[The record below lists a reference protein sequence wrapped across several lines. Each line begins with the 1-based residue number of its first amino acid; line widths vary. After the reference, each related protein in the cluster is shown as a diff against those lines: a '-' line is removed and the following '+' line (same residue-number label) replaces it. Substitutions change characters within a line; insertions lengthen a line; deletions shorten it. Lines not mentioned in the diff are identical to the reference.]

1 MRAWPRPLTFWASR
15 LPHSPR
21 TWGEERHSHARGHTA
36 WSHPTSISYRRARGQ
51 ASGCRA
57 PRKENATRIHRDPNP
72 EPQGRAKRR
81 VSRIQPRRFDRG
93 VSTAAFRPRRFD
105 RGVSTAAFRPPAR
118 GRVFCRRPLNRAL
131 RGGKRAA
138 SAYRSYRDRS
148 ISPSI
153 SRISDA
159 ILTRAQRTP
168 RRPCRIGSKGPSRA
182 EGRLCLGEPERRRV
196 GGIQQV
202 VLCPRTAPPEP
213 PQPALALHVFGYA

>member
-1 MRAWPRPLTFWASR
+1 MVWTGHGSSFGKEARNVRAWPRPLTFWASR

-105 RGVSTAAFRPPAR
+105 RGVSTPRARARVLQAPAESRTQGGQAR
-118 GRVFCRRPLNRAL
+118 GVC
-131 RGGKRAA
+131 
-138 SAYRSYRDRS
+138 
-148 ISPSI
+148 I
-153 SRISDA
+153 
-159 ILTRAQRTP
+159 
-168 RRPCRIGSKGPSRA
+168 
-182 EGRLCLGEPERRRV
+182 
-196 GGIQQV
+196 
-202 VLCPRTAPPEP
+202 
-213 PQPALALHVFGYA
+213 